1 MFDSIILRLIH
12 YVLALGTFLK
22 LWIFR
27 VPALSYKKSVPR
39 TVQSDARTF
48 KKLPI
53 HIGLLVLENDISYSD
68 IANTLLWSAAMGVS
82 YISVYDTD
90 GIVKRNKSTLYDA
103 VLQNQKHTTDSECS
117 KKELK
122 IHSGM
127 NMQNSKCSQSSHVD
141 IYLLSLE
148 DGRQSL
154 VQATQT
160 ICRQVSKK
168 QFRTSDLTPDT
179 IDSLLQDQR
188 GCPDPDLIIKFG
200 QVDSLLGFSPWQIR
214 LSEILS
220 LPSHIGLDYK
230 TFKSVFVKYGASQQR
245 FGK

>member
-90 GIVKRNKSTLYDA
+90 GKEKYSAL
-103 VLQNQKHTTDSECS
+103 DSP
-117 KKELK
+117 
-122 IHSGM
+122 
-127 NMQNSKCSQSSHVD
+127 
-141 IYLLSLE
+141 
-148 DGRQSL
+148 
-154 VQATQT
+154 QAF
-160 ICRQVSKK
+160 S
-168 QFRTSDLTPDT
+168 FTSFVYRCN
-179 IDSLLQDQR
+179 INIS
-188 GCPDPDLIIKFG
+188 
-200 QVDSLLGFSPWQIR
+200 
-214 LSEILS
+214 
-220 LPSHIGLDYK
+220 LDYFSIVSLIL
-230 TFKSVFVKYGASQQR
+230 TNMHNSFDHFPTHQCNFENQ
-245 FGK
+245 FIDD